1 MKYCFVFQDA
11 IEDLA
16 DDLLPQQQ
24 RASLEAHLADCPGCR
39 AYYQS
44 LTAMSA
50 GLRDESDVAPT
61 AFLHESIMQAVSGAS
76 FRKRRKRRAWLAAIA
91 ACSLLVLGVS
101 AAGGLLARHNNTS
114 LCTAADSKA
123 AKESA
128 LQSAVSPQSAGAVS
142 SKGAVSPQSAA
153 DAEAVEWLENNGY
166 VPDASGGV
174 YTITPDAYDDLLSYL
189 GETEETSDILILS
202 DDSQAVQIFLP
213 DQ

>member
-24 RASLEAHLADCPGCR
+24 RASLEAHLADCSGCR
-39 AYYQS
+39 AYYES

-50 GLRDESDVAPT
+50 ALRDGSDVATT

-91 ACSLLVLGVS
+91 ACALLVLGVS
-101 AAGGLLARHNNTS
+101 AAGGLLDRHNNTG
-114 LCTAADSKA
+114 LCTAADSTA

-128 LQSAVSPQSAGAVS
+128 LQSAVSA
-142 SKGAVSPQSAA
+142 KGVVSPQSAA
-153 DAEAVEWLENNGY
+153 DAEAMEWLENNGY

-189 GETEETSDILILS
+189 GETEENSDILVLS